1 MVNNGTIWSPFFR
14 FLFFF
19 CILAEQPVAVLA
31 MHWGWGPLNRIIL
44 ALVHG
49 VDLISIRLDFFGL
62 TLAQWHDA
70 ITIILNIYTRVIVH
84 FTDPSYRQMH
94 MRQMREQDRWT
105 LAGEQLELSKENCLR

>member
-1 MVNNGTIWSPFFR
+1 MELSSPLSFVFFS
-14 FLFFF
+14 FSASL
-19 CILAEQPVAVLA
+19 LVEQPVAVLA
-31 MHWGWGPLNRIIL
+31 MHWGWGPLITIIL

-49 VDLISIRLDFFGL
+49 VDLILIRLVFFGL